1 MSRVPCSANWC
12 ERINFYV
19 LSLAA
24 RQQHQPKT
32 TRGRAQRSGSTSFG
46 VRRLALCSCSP
57 TSARQLRREQ
67 RCRRETGFLGRSFL
81 TSGASLMRSGDARRR
96 FGKFSMLGDIGRREA
111 DGNRDNSGA
120 SHDPTLQCLVANAGA
135 FLYGHVVRSGKQK
148 VWCLDG
154 YQLQGRI
161 GTGK

>member
-1 MSRVPCSANWC
+1 MSAGQCDEKDRLVLDTAERQELYSAAVA
-12 ERINFYV
+12 ELSRRIGITSLDETHAFGRRAAV
-19 LSLAA
+19 L
-24 RQQHQPKT
+24 
-32 TRGRAQRSGSTSFG
+32 G
-46 VRRLALCSCSP
+46 
-57 TSARQLRREQ
+57 
-67 RCRRETGFLGRSFL
+67 SFL
-81 TSGASLMRSGDARRR
+81 
-96 FGKFSMLGDIGRREA
+96 A

-120 SHDPTLQCLVANAGA
+120 SHDPTLQGLVANAGA